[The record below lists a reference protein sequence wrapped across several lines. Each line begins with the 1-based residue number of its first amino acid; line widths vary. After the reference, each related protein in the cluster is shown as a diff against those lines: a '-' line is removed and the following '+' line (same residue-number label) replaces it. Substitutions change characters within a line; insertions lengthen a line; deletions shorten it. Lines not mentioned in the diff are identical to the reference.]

1 MEGLPKVLM
10 TDVVRSTH
18 QGDSHGG
25 AYLVDL
31 ETGTHERVLNWNTA
45 EISWK
50 GRGADRGLRGIAF
63 HGDEIFIAASDEVFV
78 FDRGFGIVR
87 SHRNPF
93 LSHCH
98 EIWLEDGTLY
108 LTSTGYDSVLEMD
121 IATGRFVA
129 GWWLDA
135 DMRRGE
141 SLSMSLRRFDPENP
155 DGVVPERRDVLH
167 INSVSRHDG
176 MTLFS
181 GVRLPGLM
189 AIRDGRLG
197 RFAQIRPGSH
207 NAQAFGDDGV
217 IYNAT
222 GHDALVIADAKGF
235 DRRILRF
242 PRYPEGELLNADLP
256 EDHARQGFGR
266 GLCFRDGL
274 IIVGS
279 SPATVSVY
287 EAETGRMIRSVNI
300 TMDVRH
306 CPHGLEI
313 WPF

>member
-1 MEGLPKVLM
+1 MDGLPTVLV

-31 ETGTHERVLNWNTA
+31 ETGTHERVLDWNTT
-45 EISWK
+45 EISWE

-63 HGDEIFIAASDEVFV
+63 DRDEIYIAAADEVFV
-78 FDRGFGIVR
+78 FDRSFEIVR
-87 SHRNPF
+87 SHTNPY
-93 LSHCH
+93 LAHCH
-98 EIWLEDGTLY
+98 EIWLDGGTLY

-121 IATGRFVA
+121 TATGRFVA

-135 DMRRGE
+135 DLRPGE
-141 SLSMSLRRFDPENP
+141 AFSMTLRRFDPENP
-155 DGVVPERRDVLH
+155 GDVVPALRDVLH
-167 INSVSRHDG
+167 INSVSKRDG
-176 MTLFS
+176 ATLVS

-189 AIRDGRLG
+189 AIREGRLG
-197 RFAQIRPGSH
+197 RYAPIRPGTH
-207 NAQAFGDDGV
+207 NAQAFGDGV

-222 GHDALVIADAKGF
+222 GHDALVIADAKGL
-235 DRRILRF
+235 DRRILRH
-242 PRYPEGELLNADLP
+242 PRYPEHELLNADLP

-266 GLCFRDGL
+266 GLCFTDGL

-279 SPATVSVY
+279 SPTTITAFD
-287 EAETGRMIRSVNI
+287 AETGRVVRSVNV

-306 CPHGLEI
+306 CPHGLEV
-313 WPF
+313 WPFQ